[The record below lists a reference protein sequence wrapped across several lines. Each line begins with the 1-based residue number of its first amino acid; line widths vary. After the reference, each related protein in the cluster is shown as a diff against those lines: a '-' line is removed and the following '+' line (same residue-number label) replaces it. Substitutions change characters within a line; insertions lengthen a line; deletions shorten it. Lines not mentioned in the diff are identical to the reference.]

1 LRISDCGFL
10 ITFNLRLQL
19 SGSDYDRGRRN
30 PQSEIRNPNFD
41 MPNPLSKLVN
51 PRYPSTAVGFEKGI
65 ATMVQLDRGRGGAS
79 SLRRAAT
86 VALPESLIRPSFD
99 ESNISDPRELTAAL
113 RELATSAGL
122 LQQKRW
128 SVALPEATSRS
139 LIVTLESAPASRAEL
154 EELLIW
160 KMERGFGTSLEELS
174 ISRERLPA
182 DTQGRDRYL
191 VVATRTANLGEYEE
205 VMQALGWRPGLIVP
219 RHIGE
224 GQWLAQNG
232 SRGDGLLVS
241 SSEHGFTAV
250 VFRGKQPLIVRTVNC
265 DSTECED
272 ELYRL
277 LLFYR
282 DRRGGA
288 VDNADQLSRV
298 MIVGDLLKKD
308 RACEIVS
315 ETLGTAL
322 KPLDAHD
329 LGLQLM
335 TRELSFDAIAAPAGL
350 ATLAWR

>member
-1 LRISDCGFL
+1 
-10 ITFNLRLQL
+10 
-19 SGSDYDRGRRN
+19 
-30 PQSEIRNPNFD
+30 
-41 MPNPLSKLVN
+41 MPNPLAKLVN

-65 ATMVQLDRGRGGAS
+65 ATMVQLDRGRSGAS

-86 VALPESLIRPSFD
+86 VALPEGLISPSFD
-99 ESNISDPRELTAAL
+99 ELNISDPAELTAAL

-139 LIVTLESAPASRAEL
+139 LIVTLESTPNSRAEL
-154 EELLIW
+154 QEILTW
-160 KMERGFGTSLEELS
+160 KMERGFGTSLDQLS
-174 ISRERLPA
+174 ISRERLPVDA
-182 DTQGRDRYL
+182 QGRDRYM
-191 VVATRTANLGEYEE
+191 VVATRAANLGQYEG
-205 VMQALGWRPGLIVP
+205 VMHSLGWRPGLIVP

-224 GQWLAQNG
+224 GLWLTQNG
-232 SRGDGLLVS
+232 SRGDGLLLS
-241 SSEHGFTAV
+241 SSERGFTAV

-265 DSTECED
+265 DPAECED

-282 DRRGGA
+282 DRRGGEA
-288 VDNADQLSRV
+288 DNSDQLARV
-298 MIVGDLLKKD
+298 MIVGDSLQKD

-315 ETLGTAL
+315 ETMGTDL